1 MLSYCFL
8 IISLGFWDKQVNKLI
23 SVIIPVFNVEKYIRD
38 CIDSLTIQVVAG
50 FSFEESVEVIFIDDG
65 SPDNSVEIIREYQ
78 NTYKNIYIIQQ
89 ENAGQSV
96 ARNNAIKIASG
107 EYVFFLDSDDL
118 LPPDAL
124 SPLYKLAKETDSEVI
139 VSHSKAFNS
148 RRSWFIEDHAEVASA
163 ALRKVKFFHHSILV
177 KTPAP
182 WAKLYK
188 RNLLLRN
195 NIEFPV
201 GIKLAEDWIF
211 VMKAMYKANHISTTP
226 HISYLYRGRDDEDNP
241 SCTQIV
247 NEKVFYDLTKV
258 YELTLQ
264 FGLPDRQ
271 TYLAKLFVLRGLLY
285 RLTKYSADCTIDEVK
300 PVYKHLRHFL
310 NSHIGDKPLRV
321 FTPPRRLPLLLIY
334 HGFYS
339 EAHRVMNGV
348 FKKSCLNK
356 GIEKSD
362 NDIIQDYHSLKNKK
376 LKAKIRKIKN
386 KVKSSCINTAWK
398 AKYGISKVVSAA
410 LYKDSDNI
418 VLVGERLGKTAND
431 TSYHVFCHVQDAK
444 KYKGNKEYYYVIDGK
459 AKTKKNLDGFP
470 NVIKY
475 GSLKHFII
483 FNRASTYVFSD
494 SMRDVFHQ
502 WQRVAE
508 EHKHKRKIFLQHGI
522 FALNRATGYYD
533 KNSMEKRHELPD
545 KFIVSSDFEKNL
557 VCRQFGFDKDEVAV
571 TGLSRFDK
579 LPKFPQKKSRRVFIL
594 PTWRDWLSNA
604 NPQQFQK
611 SQYFSKIHS
620 LITSDRLNRLLKD
633 NNLEAD
639 ICLHHNMHSH
649 FSLLPKSERIT
660 LHSMTDVDVQSLIT
674 SSDIMITDYSS
685 ASFDMLYQRKPVLF
699 YWFDSQKFFA
709 TRGGPLVCPHTGIP
723 GPVITREDALIS
735 TLSEYIEKGFSL
747 DKTFSKIANKFF
759 SYRDNNNTKRIL
771 ELIE

>member
-1 MLSYCFL
+1 M
-8 IISLGFWDKQVNKLI
+8 NKLI
-23 SVIIPVFNVEKYIRD
+23 SIIIPVYNVEKYIKD
-38 CIDSLTIQVVAG
+38 CLESLLIQTVDG
-50 FSFEESVEVIFIDDG
+50 FSFEKSIEVILIDDG
-65 SPDNSVEIIREYQ
+65 SPDKSVDIIRAYQ
-78 NTYKNIYIIQQ
+78 KTYNNIYLIQQ

-107 EYVFFLDSDDL
+107 EYIFFLDSDDL

-124 SPLYKLAKETDSEVI
+124 SPLYKLAKDTLSEVI

-264 FGLPDRQ
+264 FGLPERQ

-285 RLTKYSADCTIDEVK
+285 RLTKYSADSTIDEVK
-300 PVYKHLRHFL
+300 PIYKHLRHFL
-310 NSHIGDKPLRV
+310 TSHIGDKPLRV
-321 FTPPRRLPLLLIY
+321 FTPVRRLPLLLIY

-376 LKAKIRKIKN
+376 LKVKIRKIKN
-386 KVKSSCINTAWK
+386 KVKSSCINTVWK
-398 AKYGISKVVSAA
+398 AKYSISKIVSTT

-431 TSYHVFCHVQDAK
+431 SSYHVFSHVQDTK
-444 KYKGNKEYYYVIDGK
+444 KYKGNKEYYYVIDSK
-459 AKTKKNLDGFP
+459 AKTKGNLDGFT

-475 GSLKHFII
+475 GSLKHFVI

-545 KFIVSSDFEKNL
+545 KFIVSSDFEKQL
-557 VCRQFGFDKDEVAV
+557 ICRQFGFDKSEVSV

-579 LPKFPQKKSRRVFIL
+579 LPKKHNKRSRKILIL
-594 PTWRDWLSNA
+594 PTWRDWLSNVTEK
-604 NPQQFQK
+604 QFTN
-611 SQYFSKIHS
+611 SQYYKKIS
-620 LITSDRLNRLLKD
+620 ELLASDSFIKM
-633 NNLEAD
+633 LEEKNMSVD
-639 ICLHHNMHSH
+639 VCLHHKMHAHLKALHWSD
-649 FSLLPKSERIT
+649 KIT
-660 LHSMTDVDVQSLIT
+660 VNSMNDIDVQSLIV
-674 SSDIMITDYSS
+674 SADIMITDYSS
-685 ASFDMLYQRKPVLF
+685 ASFDMLYQRKPVLY
-699 YWFDSQKFFA
+699 YWFDAQKFFS
-709 TRGGPLVCPHTGIP
+709 TRGGPLVCPRTGIP
-723 GPVITREDALIS
+723 GPVVTSVKSLIDEINNIIADN
-735 TLSEYIEKGFSL
+735 LNI
-747 DKTFSKIANKFF
+747 DKKYEKIANKFF
-759 SYRDNNNTKRIL
+759 TYRDNKNSKRIV
-771 ELIE
+771 ELIES

>member
-1 MLSYCFL
+1 M
-8 IISLGFWDKQVNKLI
+8 
-23 SVIIPVFNVEKYIRD
+23 IIPVYNVEKYIRD
-38 CIDSLTIQVVAG
+38 CIESLTNQVVAG
-50 FSFEESVEVIFIDDG
+50 FSFEEFAEVIFIDDG
-65 SPDNSVEIIREYQ
+65 TPDNSVEIIKEYQ
-78 NTYKNIYIIQQ
+78 NTYKNIYLIQQ

-96 ARNNAIKIASG
+96 ARNNAIKFASG

-124 SPLYKLAKETDSEVI
+124 SPLYKLAKETGSEVI

-188 RNLLLRN
+188 RNLLLRH

-264 FGLPDRQ
+264 FGLPERQ
-271 TYLAKLFVLRGLLY
+271 TYLAKLFVLRGMLY
-285 RLTKYSADCTIDEVK
+285 RLTKYSADCTIEEVK

-348 FKKSCLNK
+348 VKKSCLNK
-356 GIEKSD
+356 GMEKSD

-376 LKAKIRKIKN
+376 LKAKVRKIKN
-386 KVKSSCINTAWK
+386 KVKSSFINTAWK
-398 AKYGISKVVSAA
+398 AKYGMSKVVSAA

-431 TSYHVFCHVQDAK
+431 SSYHLFCHVQDAK

-459 AKTKKNLDGFP
+459 AKTKGNLDGFN

-545 KFIVSSDFEKNL
+545 KFIVSSDFEKKL
-557 VCRQFGFDKDEVAV
+557 ICKQFGFDKSEVSV

-579 LPKFPQKKSRRVFIL
+579 LPKQQSKRSSRILIL
-594 PTWRDWLSNA
+594 PTWRDWLSNV
-604 NPQQFQK
+604 NEKQFMN
-611 SQYFSKIHS
+611 SQYYKKINE
-620 LITSDRLNRLLKD
+620 LISSEEFNEILTRCNMS
-633 NNLEAD
+633 AD
-639 ICLHHNMHSH
+639 VCLHHKMHAH
-649 FSLLPKSERIT
+649 LKALPCSNKIT
-660 LHSMTDVDVQSLIT
+660 IHSMNDIDVQSLIV
-674 SSDIMITDYSS
+674 SADIMITDYSS
-685 ASFDMLYQRKPVLF
+685 ASFDMLYQRKPVIY
-699 YWFDSQKFFA
+699 YWFDAQKFFS
-709 TRGGPLVCPHTGIP
+709 TRGGPLVCPRTGIP
-723 GPVITREDALIS
+723 GAVVTSEKNLIEGLKGIIS
-735 TLSEYIEKGFSL
+735 NNINMDKKYEKV
-747 DKTFSKIANKFF
+747 ANKFF
-759 SYRDNNNTKRIL
+759 RYRDNKNSKRIVD
-771 ELIE
+771 LIEG

>member
-1 MLSYCFL
+1 M
-8 IISLGFWDKQVNKLI
+8 NKLI
-23 SVIIPVFNVEKYIRD
+23 SIIIPVYNVEKYIKD
-38 CIDSLTIQVVAG
+38 CLESLIMQTVDG
-50 FSFEESVEVIFIDDG
+50 FSFEESIEVILIDDG
-65 SPDNSVEIIREYQ
+65 SPDKSVDIIREYQ
-78 NTYKNIYIIQQ
+78 KTYKNIYLIQQ

-96 ARNNAIKIASG
+96 ARNNAIKVAVG
-107 EYVFFLDSDDL
+107 EYIFFLDSDDL

-124 SPLYKLAKETDSEVI
+124 APLYKLAKETCSEVI

-188 RNLLLRN
+188 RSLLLRN

-264 FGLPDRQ
+264 FGLPERQ
-271 TYLAKLFVLRGLLY
+271 TYLAKLFILRGLLY
-285 RLTKYSADCTIDEVK
+285 RLTKYSTDCTIDEVK
-300 PVYKHLRHFL
+300 PIYKHVRHFL

-321 FTPPRRLPLLLIY
+321 FTPQRRLPLLLIY

-339 EAHRVMNGV
+339 EAHRVMNGI

-362 NDIIQDYHSLKNKK
+362 NDITQDYHNLKNKK
-376 LKAKIRKIKN
+376 IKVKIKKIKN
-386 KVKSSCINTAWK
+386 KFKSACINTAWK
-398 AKYGISKVVSAA
+398 AKYGISKIASAI
-410 LYKDSDNI
+410 LYKDRDNI

-431 TSYHVFCHVQDAK
+431 SSYHLFCHVNDAK
-444 KYKGNKEYYYVIDGK
+444 KYKGSKEYYYVIDRN
-459 AKTKKNLDGFP
+459 AKTKDNLDGFN
-470 NVIKY
+470 NVIRY

-483 FNRASTYVFSD
+483 FNRSSTYVFSD

-508 EHKHKRKIFLQHGI
+508 EHKHKKKIFLQHGI

-545 KFIVSSDFEKNL
+545 KFIVSSDFEKQL
-557 VCRQFGFDKDEVAV
+557 ICRQFGFDKSEVSV

-579 LPKFPQKKSRRVFIL
+579 LPKKQNKRSRKILIL
-594 PTWRDWLSNA
+594 PTWRDWLSNVSEK
-604 NPQQFQK
+604 QFIN
-611 SQYFSKIHS
+611 SQYYKKI
-620 LITSDRLNRLLKD
+620 NELLVSENFNQMLAE
-633 NNLEAD
+633 NNMSAD
-639 ICLHHNMHSH
+639 VCLHHKMHAH
-649 FSLLPKSERIT
+649 LKALPWSDTIT
-660 LHSMTDVDVQSLIT
+660 VHSMNDIDVQSLII
-674 SSDIMITDYSS
+674 SADIMITDYSS
-685 ASFDMLYQRKPVLF
+685 ASFDMLYQRKPVIY
-699 YWFDSQKFFA
+699 YWFDAQKFFS
-709 TRGGPLVCPHTGIP
+709 TRGGPLVCPRTGIP
-723 GPVITREDALIS
+723 GPVVTSEHKLIDGIN
-735 TLSEYIEKGFSL
+735 EIIANNINI
-747 DKTFSKIANKFF
+747 DKKYEGIANKFF
-759 SYRDNNNTKRIL
+759 TYRDNKNSKRII
-771 ELIE
+771 ELIEA

>member
-1 MLSYCFL
+1 M
-8 IISLGFWDKQVNKLI
+8 NKLI
-23 SVIIPVFNVEKYIRD
+23 SVIIPVYNVEKYIRD

-78 NTYKNIYIIQQ
+78 NTYKNIYLIQQ

-96 ARNNAIKIASG
+96 ARNNAIQIASG

-226 HISYLYRGRDDEDNP
+226 HVSYLYRGRDDEDNP

-356 GIEKSD
+356 GMEKSD

-410 LYKDSDNI
+410 LYKDSDSI

-431 TSYHVFCHVQDAK
+431 SSYHVFCHVQDAK

-459 AKTKKNLDGFP
+459 AKTKGNLDGFT

-545 KFIVSSDFEKNL
+545 KFIVSSDFEKQL
-557 VCRQFGFDKDEVAV
+557 ICKQFGFDKSEVSV

-579 LPKFPQKKSRRVFIL
+579 LPKQQSKRSSRILIL
-594 PTWRDWLSNA
+594 PTWRDWLSNV
-604 NPQQFQK
+604 NEKQFIN
-611 SQYFSKIHS
+611 SQYYKKINE
-620 LITSDRLNRLLKD
+620 LISSESFNKMLAEHNMS
-633 NNLEAD
+633 AD
-639 ICLHHNMHSH
+639 VCLHHKMHAH
-649 FSLLPKSERIT
+649 LKSLPCSNKIT
-660 LHSMTDVDVQSLIT
+660 IHSMNDIDVQSLIV
-674 SSDIMITDYSS
+674 SADIMITDYSS
-685 ASFDMLYQRKPVLF
+685 ASFDMLYQRKPVLY
-699 YWFDSQKFFA
+699 YWFDAQKFFS
-709 TRGGPLVCPHTGIP
+709 TRGGPLVCPRTGIP
-723 GPVITREDALIS
+723 GPVVTSEKNLIEELKVIIS
-735 TLSEYIEKGFSL
+735 NNINM
-747 DKTFSKIANKFF
+747 DKKYEKIANKFF
-759 SYRDNNNTKRIL
+759 TYRDNKNSKRIVD
-771 ELIE
+771 LIEA

>member
-1 MLSYCFL
+1 M
-8 IISLGFWDKQVNKLI
+8 NKLI
-23 SVIIPVFNVEKYIRD
+23 SVIIPVYNVEKYIRD

-78 NTYKNIYIIQQ
+78 NTYKNIYLIQQ

-96 ARNNAIKIASG
+96 ARNNAIQIASG

-241 SCTQIV
+241 SCTQVV

-264 FGLPDRQ
+264 FDLPERQ

-285 RLTKYSADCTIDEVK
+285 RLTKYAQDFSINEAK
-300 PVYKHLRHFL
+300 PIYKHINKFL
-310 NSHIGDKPLRV
+310 NSQIGDAPLRV
-321 FTPPRRLPLLLIY
+321 FTPIRRLPLLLIY
-334 HGFYS
+334 HGYYS
-339 EAHRVMNGV
+339 EAHRVMNGRLHN
-348 FKKSCLNK
+348 SCIRK
-356 GIEKSD
+356 GRIKND
-362 NDIIQDYHSLKNKK
+362 KDIINDFYNIRNKK
-376 LKAKIRKIKN
+376 LKVKIKKVKN
-386 KVKSSCINTAWK
+386 KLKSSCINMAWVVKYNFSK
-398 AKYGISKVVSAA
+398 AVCSV
-410 LYKDSDNI
+410 LYKGNHDI

-431 TSYHVFCHVQDAK
+431 SSYHLFSHVKDTE
-444 KYKGNKEYYYVIDGK
+444 KYKGNKKYYYVIDRK

-470 NVIKY
+470 DVINY

-483 FNRASTYVFSD
+483 FNKASTYVFSD

-502 WQRVAE
+502 WKRVAE
-508 EHKHKRKIFLQHGI
+508 EHKNKKKIFLQHGI

-533 KNSMEKRHELPD
+533 KNSMEKRFELPD
-545 KFIVSSDFEKNL
+545 KFVVSSEYEKKL
-557 VCRQFGFDKDEVAV
+557 VCKQFGFDKEEVAV
-571 TGLSRFDK
+571 TGLTRFDK
-579 LPKFPQKKSRRVFIL
+579 LPKQRHKISKKILIL
-594 PTWRDWLSNA
+594 PTWRDWLANA
-604 NPQQFQK
+604 NEQEFKK
-611 SQYFSKIHS
+611 SQYFKKINELLQSKEFHEM
-620 LITSDRLNRLLKD
+620 LKSYD
-633 NNLEAD
+633 LSVD
-639 ICLHHNMHSH
+639 ICLHHKMHAH
-649 FSLLPKSERIT
+649 LKALSLSSYVNI
-660 LHSMTDVDVQSLIT
+660 HSMNDIDVQELIV
-674 SSDIMITDYSS
+674 SSDMMITDYSS
-685 ASFDMLYQRKPVLF
+685 ASFDMLYQRKPVIY
-699 YWFDSQKFFA
+699 YWFDSQKFFS

-723 GPVITREDALIS
+723 GPVVTTEDELID
-735 TLSEYIEKGFSL
+735 TIKQLVLNKFNAAKKY
-747 DKTFSKIANKFF
+747 TKIANMFF
-759 SYRDNNNTKRIL
+759 TYRDNNNTKRVI
-771 ELIE
+771 ELIET

>member
-1 MLSYCFL
+1 M
-8 IISLGFWDKQVNKLI
+8 NKLI
-23 SVIIPVFNVEKYIRD
+23 SIIIPVYNVEKYIRD
-38 CIDSLTIQVVAG
+38 CIDSLIIQTIDG
-50 FSFEESVEVIFIDDG
+50 LSFEQSIEVILIDDG
-65 SPDNSVEIIREYQ
+65 TPDNSVEIIKEYQ
-78 NTYKNIYIIQQ
+78 SAYSNIYLIQQ

-96 ARNNAIKIASG
+96 ARNNAVKIASG
-107 EYVFFLDSDDL
+107 EYIFFLDSDDL
-118 LPPDAL
+118 LPADAL
-124 SPLYKLAKETDSEVI
+124 SPLYKLAKETGSEVV

-241 SCTQIV
+241 SCTQVV

-264 FGLPDRQ
+264 FGLPERQ
-271 TYLAKLFVLRGLLY
+271 TYLAKLFILRGLLY
-285 RLTKYSADCTIDEVK
+285 RLTKYSADCTVDEVK
-300 PVYKHLRHFL
+300 PVYKHIRSFL
-310 NSHIGDKPLRV
+310 NAHIGDRPLRV
-321 FTPPRRLPLLLIY
+321 FTPSRRLPLLLIY

-339 EAHRVMNGV
+339 EAHRVMNGHI
-348 FKKSCLNK
+348 KKSCLNK
-356 GIEKSD
+356 GKIKGD
-362 NDIIQDYHSLKNKK
+362 NDIVQDYYNLKNKK
-376 LKAKIRKIKN
+376 LKTKIRKIKN
-386 KVKSSCINTAWK
+386 RVKSSCINAVWQT
-398 AKYGISKVVSAA
+398 KYGVSKLASSIF
-410 LYKDSDNI
+410 YKDSHDI

-431 TSYHVFCHVQDAK
+431 SSYHLFCHIKDTK
-444 KYKGNKEYYYVIDGK
+444 KYKGSKEYYYVIDRK
-459 AKTKKNLDGFP
+459 AKTKSNLDDFT
-470 NVIKY
+470 NVIRY

-545 KFIVSSDFEKNL
+545 KFIVSSDFEKQL
-557 VCRQFGFDKDEVAV
+557 ICRQFGFDKNEVSV

-579 LPKFPQKKSRRVFIL
+579 LPKKQNKRSRRILIL
-594 PTWRDWLSNA
+594 PTWRDWLSNVSEK
-604 NPQQFQK
+604 QFIN
-611 SQYFSKIHS
+611 SQYYKKI
-620 LITSDRLNRLLKD
+620 NELLVSENFNQMLTD
-633 NNLEAD
+633 NNMSAD
-639 ICLHHNMHSH
+639 VCLHHKMHAH
-649 FSLLPKSERIT
+649 LKTLPWSKTIT
-660 LHSMTDVDVQSLIT
+660 VHSMNDTDVQSLIV
-674 SSDIMITDYSS
+674 SADIMITDYSS
-685 ASFDMLYQRKPVLF
+685 ASFDMLYQRKPVLY
-699 YWFDSQKFFA
+699 YWFDAQKFFS
-709 TRGGPLVCPHTGIP
+709 TRGGPLVCPRTGIP
-723 GPVITREDALIS
+723 GPVVTSENKLIEEINDIIS
-735 TLSEYIEKGFSL
+735 NNLNI
-747 DKTFSKIANKFF
+747 DKKYEKIANKFF
-759 SYRDNNNTKRIL
+759 TYRDNKNSKRII
-771 ELIE
+771 ELIEA

>member
-1 MLSYCFL
+1 M
-8 IISLGFWDKQVNKLI
+8 NKLI
-23 SVIIPVFNVEKYIRD
+23 SVIIPVYNVEKYIRD

-78 NTYKNIYIIQQ
+78 NTYKNIYLIQQ
-89 ENAGQSV
+89 ENSGQSV
-96 ARNNAIKIASG
+96 ARNNAIQIASG

-226 HISYLYRGRDDEDNP
+226 HVSYLYRGRDDEDNP

-356 GIEKSD
+356 GMEKSD

-410 LYKDSDNI
+410 LYKDSDSI

-431 TSYHVFCHVQDAK
+431 SSYHVFCHVQDAK

-459 AKTKKNLDGFP
+459 AKTKGNLDGFT

-545 KFIVSSDFEKNL
+545 KFIVSSDFEKQL
-557 VCRQFGFDKDEVAV
+557 ICKQFGFDKSEVSV

-579 LPKFPQKKSRRVFIL
+579 LPKQQSKRSSRILIL
-594 PTWRDWLSNA
+594 PTWRDWLSNV
-604 NPQQFQK
+604 NEKQFIN
-611 SQYFSKIHS
+611 SQYYKKINE
-620 LITSDRLNRLLKD
+620 LISSESFNKMLSEHNMS
-633 NNLEAD
+633 AD
-639 ICLHHNMHSH
+639 VCLHHKMHAH
-649 FSLLPKSERIT
+649 LKALPCSNKVTI
-660 LHSMTDVDVQSLIT
+660 HSMNDIDVQSLIV
-674 SSDIMITDYSS
+674 SADIMITDYSS
-685 ASFDMLYQRKPVLF
+685 ASFDMLYQRKPVLY
-699 YWFDSQKFFA
+699 YWFDAQKFFS
-709 TRGGPLVCPHTGIP
+709 TRGGPLVCPRTGIP
-723 GPVITREDALIS
+723 GPVVTSEKNLIEE
-735 TLSEYIEKGFSL
+735 LKGIISNNINM
-747 DKTFSKIANKFF
+747 DKKYEKIANKFF
-759 SYRDNNNTKRIL
+759 TYRDNKNSKRIVD
-771 ELIE
+771 LIEA

>member
-1 MLSYCFL
+1 M
-8 IISLGFWDKQVNKLI
+8 NKLI
-23 SVIIPVFNVEKYIRD
+23 SVIIPVYNVEKYIRD
-38 CIDSLTIQVVAG
+38 CIESLTMQVVDS

-65 SPDNSVEIIREYQ
+65 TPDNSVEIIREYQ
-78 NTYKNIYIIQQ
+78 NTYKNIYLIQQ

-96 ARNNAIKIASG
+96 ARNNAIKVASG

-124 SPLYKLAKETDSEVI
+124 SPLYKLAKETGSEVI

-148 RRSWFIEDHAEVASA
+148 RRSWFIEEHAEVASA

-241 SCTQIV
+241 SCTQVV

-264 FGLPDRQ
+264 FGLPERQ
-271 TYLAKLFVLRGLLY
+271 TYLAKLFILRGLLY
-285 RLTKYSADCTIDEVK
+285 RLTKYALDHSIDEVK
-300 PVYKHLRHFL
+300 PVYKHLHKFL

-321 FTPPRRLPLLLIY
+321 FTSPRRLPLLLIY
-334 HGFYS
+334 HGYYS
-339 EAHRVMNGV
+339 EAHRVMNGQL
-348 FKKSCLNK
+348 KHSCIRK
-356 GIEKSD
+356 GVVKCD
-362 NDIIQDYHSLKNKK
+362 RDIINDCNSIKIKKRKNKIK
-376 LKAKIRKIKN
+376 KIKN
-386 KVKSSCINTAWK
+386 TIKSSFINVAWKVKYNLSKTISSTFYQN
-398 AKYGISKVVSAA
+398 
-410 LYKDSDNI
+410 DDDI

-431 TSYHVFCHVQDAK
+431 SSYHLFSHVKDK
-444 KYKGNKEYYYVIDGK
+444 RKYRGNKEYYYVIDSK
-459 AKTKKNLDGFP
+459 AKTKVNLDGFN

-502 WQRVAE
+502 WQRVVE
-508 EHKHKRKIFLQHGI
+508 DHGHKKRIFLQHGI

-533 KNSMEKRHELPD
+533 KNSMEKRHELPN

-557 VCRQFGFDKDEVAV
+557 ICRQFGFDRDEVAV

-579 LPKFPQKKSRRVFIL
+579 LPKCSSNKSRRILIL
-594 PTWRDWLSNA
+594 PTWRDWLSSVDEL
-604 NPQQFQK
+604 QFKK
-611 SQYFSKIHS
+611 SQYYNKINA
-620 LITSDRLNRLLKD
+620 LITSNELHDILQDNQLK
-633 NNLEAD
+633 AD
-639 ICLHHNMHSH
+639 ICLHHKMHSH
-649 FSLLPKSERIT
+649 LKSLPQSELVTI
-660 LHSMTDVDVQSLIT
+660 HSMNDVDVQSLIV
-674 SSDIMITDYSS
+674 SSDLMITDYSS
-685 ASFDMLYQRKPVLF
+685 ASFDMLYQRKPVLYF
-699 YWFDSQKFFA
+699 WFDSQRFFA

-723 GPVITREDALIS
+723 GPIFTTEDDLLSALR
-735 TLSEYIEKGFSL
+735 LYAKNNFAF
-747 DKTFSKIANKFF
+747 DKKYSKISNKFF
-759 SYRDNNNTKRIL
+759 SYRDNNNGKRIV
-771 ELIE
+771 EVIEN